1 MGERRNGEGRGRER
15 VEVGGEEKGKWGN
28 KLHHNPGLDAI
39 NGEDAVRCGEPAKR
53 CIVDK
58 ADGAE

>member
-1 MGERRNGEGRGRER
+1 MGERWNGKGRGREW
-15 VEVGGEEKGKWGN
+15 VEVGGEEKGKRGSE
-28 KLHHNPGLDAI
+28 LHHNPGLDAI
-39 NGEDAVRCGEPAKR
+39 NREYAVGRGESAKR